1 VQLQSDLGQVPR
13 GRESPVQVLR
23 SKPQRGKRTQ
33 EDQGRADIYED
44 IANTKN
50 HQIHQSQTKEHQG
63 DNCCPG
69 A

>member
-1 VQLQSDLGQVPR
+1 MQLQSDLGQVPR
-13 GRESPVQVLR
+13 RRESPIQVLR
-23 SKPQRGKRTQ
+23 SKPQRGKRPQ

-44 IANTKN
+44 ITNTKN

-63 DNCCPG
+63 DIGCAG